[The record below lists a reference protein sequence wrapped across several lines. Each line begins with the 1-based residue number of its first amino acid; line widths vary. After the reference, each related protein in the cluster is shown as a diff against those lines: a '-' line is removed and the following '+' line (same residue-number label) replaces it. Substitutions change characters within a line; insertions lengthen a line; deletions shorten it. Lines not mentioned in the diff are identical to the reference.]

1 MEMEDMPGPRLMSD
15 MLLLPTGDVL
25 LINGATHGCAGWEK
39 AINPV
44 LAPYLYKPKDPQG
57 RRFSIL
63 RASEIPRMYHS
74 TALLLADGRVLV
86 GGSNPYFRYNF
97 SGYPYATELRL
108 EAFTPHY
115 MGEYYDEL
123 RPTEGFN
130 SIGGDDERTRCGDRS
145 ERCVFVTHSLS
156 MHQRMLRLECVTVE
170 VTVEGPLMALVRV
183 PTSPVTAPTGK

>member
-1 MEMEDMPGPRLMSD
+1 MVITGDDPRWEMEDMPGPRLMSD

-63 RASEIPRMYHS
+63 RASEILGCIIRRPS
-74 TALLLADGRVLV
+74 SSPTAAFSSAVATLFQIQLLRVPLRH
-86 GGSNPYFRYNF
+86 G
-97 SGYPYATELRL
+97 LRL

-115 MGEYYDEL
+115 MGS
-123 RPTEGFN
+123 T
-130 SIGGDDERTRCGDRS
+130 T
-145 ERCVFVTHSLS
+145 
-156 MHQRMLRLECVTVE
+156 
-170 VTVEGPLMALVRV
+170 
-183 PTSPVTAPTGK
+183 TS